1 MIQTTYNSQSSLPV
15 CILPFTNTEIHMSGE
30 VFPCCPA
37 WNNNYSF
44 GNFYKN
50 TIEEIWNSEA
60 AMNFRKRILD
70 RDYTICKNR
79 YFCNQ
84 NKQYFVKDVPESF
97 KYRMM
102 QTPRTIKVCH
112 DNECNLACIS
122 CRSKIIV
129 NSDERLRF
137 LNDRIDTIFL
147 PFVKDATCLVASG
160 NGDPFAS
167 RHYRELISACS
178 KKYPQMKF
186 GFHTNGLLF
195 NEVICKKLGI
205 LDKIEAVSIS
215 IDAASGETYS
225 KIRKGGQFDTLIKN
239 LGWLRTLKCN
249 NQITD
254 FEFLFVVQH
263 YNYREIPLFVEFAR
277 QFNAKSKFVALRN
290 WWDSAVEQ
298 SGFDKFA
305 VSSISHPEH
314 VELLKVLRNPILKS
328 KDVNMGDLAYLI
340 N

>member
-15 CILPFTNTEIHMSGE
+15 CIMPFTNTEIHMSGE

-84 NKQYFVKDVPESF
+84 NKQY
-97 KYRMM
+97 
-102 QTPRTIKVCH
+102 
-112 DNECNLACIS
+112 
-122 CRSKIIV
+122 
-129 NSDERLRF
+129 
-137 LNDRIDTIFL
+137 
-147 PFVKDATCLVASG
+147 FVKDATCLVASG

-225 KIRKGGQFDTLIKN
+225 KIRKEGQFDTLIKN
-239 LGWLRTLKCN
+239 LAWLRTLKCN

-290 WWDSAVEQ
+290 WWESAVEQ